1 MMISIQR
8 LTVSPQTIVWGLLI
22 ANGFL
27 IALMLALAKTATS
40 QGIPAVTY
48 AFWQTFIA
56 GTLLLLASQQRRTVF
71 ARRLTRY
78 FVISGL
84 TGIAVPNVIA
94 FFLVT
99 KLGSGFTGIMYALP
113 PIFTFLIATRMGLEK
128 RSRQRLFGLT
138 VAVLACVWILWQR
151 HSEMHLAN
159 PLWLLLGLIIPTM
172 LAIGNVYRSV
182 AWPEHADAMTLAA
195 GTLLVSA
202 IVLGLF
208 AGFTDSSLVPAGLGV
223 HLVGLMALQGLL
235 TAATY
240 LCAFEVQRRASPVF
254 YSQLGAV
261 AAVFGL
267 IIGLVWFNEK
277 YSLAIWLGVAGV
289 VLGLRLG
296 NGQSGLASVKRL
308 LRSSGDKN
316 SSDITH

>member
-8 LTVSPQTIVWGLLI
+8 PTISPQTIVWGLLI
-22 ANGFL
+22 TNGFL

-40 QGIPAVTY
+40 QGVPAVSY

-56 GTLLLLASQQRRTVF
+56 GSLLLSTSQQRRTIF
-71 ARRLTRY
+71 AGRLTRY

-113 PIFTFLIATRMGLEK
+113 PIFTVLIATRMGLEK

-138 VAVLACVWILWQR
+138 LAVLACVWILWQR
-151 HSEMHLAN
+151 HSELNAAN
-159 PLWLLLGLIIPTM
+159 PLWFLLGLIIPAM

-182 AWPEHADAMTLAA
+182 AWPEHADARTLAA

-202 IVLGLF
+202 IVLGVF
-208 AGFTDSSLVPAGLGV
+208 ATLTDSSLIPAGLGTPM
-223 HLVGLMALQGLL
+223 VGLMALQGLL

-240 LCAFEVQRRASPVF
+240 VCAFEVQRRASPVF

-267 IIGLVWFNEK
+267 IIGLVWFNET
-277 YSLAIWLGVAGV
+277 YSFAIWVGVAGV

-296 NGQSGLASVKRL
+296 NGQPRLASVKRAS
-308 LRSSGDKN
+308 RI
-316 SSDITH
+316 SSDKSASHTPH